1 MKLRETPLP
10 YVPSKA
16 ASEFDS
22 ESSEFD
28 SESSEFTEV
37 ASESPFYLD
46 FVLEPSTI
54 KTKPP

>member
-1 MKLRETPLP
+1 VKLRETPLP

-16 ASEFDS
+16 A
-22 ESSEFD
+22 SEFD

-54 KTKPP
+54 KTKPS